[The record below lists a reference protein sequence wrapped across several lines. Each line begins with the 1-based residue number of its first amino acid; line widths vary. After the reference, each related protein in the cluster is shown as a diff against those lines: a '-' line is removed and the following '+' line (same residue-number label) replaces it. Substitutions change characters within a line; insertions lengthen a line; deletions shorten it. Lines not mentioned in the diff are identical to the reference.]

1 MIDPPDMDNR
11 FDLTYTERMEGGA
24 FAFRADE
31 GHEMLYAN
39 RNMVRL
45 FECEDTG
52 DLMAHI
58 GGTYDGMIHD
68 PEPFIVH
75 KEIEKQLNEQSRNS
89 GYVFFN
95 IITKKGNVHRV
106 VNHWTL
112 VHDEDFGDVF
122 YAAVY
127 LHRLDNVINDYDIV
141 TGLLGKGKFGKYA
154 IDINRKY
161 AENDD
166 AEYAI
171 IYVNLV
177 NFKLLNIEQGA
188 NEGNE
193 CLKVISKILG
203 KTFDYSF
210 ISRLADD
217 HFAVFSKFDG
227 VVNKAERAERMF
239 YDSYGS
245 RYNVICKFGIY
256 KFRLNPEFDVETA
269 LSCAKMA
276 CDFIK
281 RDKDRD
287 IVVYSGELA
296 DSMKTTEYVVG
307 NIDEALENGWIRIYY
322 QPVVRTLTGELCGME
337 SLVRWIDPVIGF
349 LPPDKFISALEEER
363 CIHKLDSYVVNKVC
377 EGIGK
382 RIENGIPTVPVSV
395 NFSRLD
401 FQLCDMLSVVE
412 TAVEK
417 YGIPKQYIHIEI
429 TESMISSNEEFM
441 ERVIN
446 DFAGAGYEIWMD
458 DFGSGYSS
466 LTVLKDFRFD
476 TLKMDMKFLAPL
488 TVKSK
493 SIIKSVVN
501 MAKDIGMKT
510 LAEGVETKEQLDFL
524 RDIGC
529 GMIQG
534 YYYGRPEPIED
545 VYIHLKEKSIQIE
558 EMEWGAFFQAA
569 GFHARATDVPLE
581 IIEDDGTEFRT
592 LFMNNIYRDQIF
604 DEELML
610 DEIDKRI
617 YHTASPLLKK
627 YREFADIAER
637 SWKPETFYYTSG
649 GSYLCLTIQ
658 TVAEHAGHYILK
670 GSIINISADA
680 DMSDERTRLDSMLK
694 EMNLLFETVQA
705 VNLSENTIV
714 PLLGGFKY
722 IDKDEVEGKD
732 LQKSIRFFAE
742 RMVHPDEKERCLEFL
757 ESASLAKRVEQAGT
771 GYIADIFRIRKE
783 DGTYQ
788 SNEAFIMMI
797 PGTGGNEYLFCVKP
811 CIRQSED

>member
-1 MIDPPDMDNR
+1 
-11 FDLTYTERMEGGA
+11 
-24 FAFRADE
+24 
-31 GHEMLYAN
+31 
-39 RNMVRL
+39 
-45 FECEDTG
+45 
-52 DLMAHI
+52 
-58 GGTYDGMIHD
+58 
-68 PEPFIVH
+68 
-75 KEIEKQLNEQSRNS
+75 
-89 GYVFFN
+89 
-95 IITKKGNVHRV
+95 
-106 VNHWTL
+106 
-112 VHDEDFGDVF
+112 
-122 YAAVY
+122 
-127 LHRLDNVINDYDIV
+127 
-141 TGLLGKGKFGKYA
+141 
-154 IDINRKY
+154 
-161 AENDD
+161 
-166 AEYAI
+166 
-171 IYVNLV
+171 
-177 NFKLLNIEQGA
+177 
-188 NEGNE
+188 
-193 CLKVISKILG
+193 
-203 KTFDYSF
+203 
-210 ISRLADD
+210 
-217 HFAVFSKFDG
+217 
-227 VVNKAERAERMF
+227 
-239 YDSYGS
+239 
-245 RYNVICKFGIY
+245 
-256 KFRLNPEFDVETA
+256 

-296 DSMKTTEYVVG
+296 DNMKTTEYVVG

-322 QPVVRTLTGELCGME
+322 QPVVRTLTGELCSME

-349 LPPDKFISALEEER
+349 LTPDKFISALEEER

-377 EGIGK
+377 EGLGERLK
-382 RIENGIPTVPVSV
+382 NGVPTVPVSV

-412 TAVEK
+412 TAVKK
-417 YGIPKQYIHIEI
+417 YDVPKGYLHIEI
-429 TESMISSNEEFM
+429 TESMISSNEELM
-441 ERVIN
+441 GRIIY

-524 RDIGC
+524 KEIGC

-534 YYYGRPEPIED
+534 YYYGRPEPIDD
-545 VYIHLKEKSIQIE
+545 VFMHIKEKGIRTE
-558 EMEWGAFFQAA
+558 ELEWGAFYQSA
-569 GFHARATDVPLE
+569 GFHARATEVPLE
-581 IIEDDGTEFRT
+581 IIEDDGMEFRT
-592 LFMNNIYRDQIF
+592 LFMNDVYRDQIF

-627 YREFADIAER
+627 YREFANIAET

-649 GSYLCLTIQ
+649 GIYLCLTVQ
-658 TVAEHAGHYILK
+658 AVAEHAGHYILK
-670 GSIINISADA
+670 GSILNMSAETDR
-680 DMSDERTRLDSMLK
+680 MDERTRLDSMLK
-694 EMNLLFETVQA
+694 EINLLFETVQA
-705 VNLSENTIV
+705 VNLRENTIV

-722 IDKDEVEGKD
+722 VNRDEVEGKD

-757 ESASLAKRVEQAGT
+757 ESASLAGRVEQAGI
-771 GYIADIFRIRKE
+771 GYIADIFRMRKE
-783 DGTYQ
+783 DGTYR

-797 PGTGGNEYLFCVKP
+797 PGTGGNEYLFCIKP
-811 CIRQSED
+811 CIRQPED